1 MREHIIVRDL
11 LTLAAA
17 GLLDLDEQR
26 RVETHLHQ
34 CEACRAEFSEWTQL
48 TAALRELPTP
58 QAPPSLVL
66 QTQRILAYA
75 ASFREHQMSRFGLA
89 LLVLF
94 SWLVTFMTLKLVSLL
109 DIPLARWLD
118 VSSTTVWVA
127 YIGVTWLAT
136 AFAVGLLVK
145 HRQHQGETT

>member
-1 MREHIIVRDL
+1 MKEHIVVNGL

-17 GLLDLDEQR
+17 SMLDPAEQR
-26 RVETHLHQ
+26 RVEKHLLE
-34 CEACRAEFSEWTQL
+34 CEACRTELSEWTL
-48 TAALRELPTP
+48 LAGALRELPTP
-58 QAPPSLVL
+58 QAPPRLVL

-75 ASFREHQMSRFGLA
+75 LSFQERQVSRFVLA

-94 SWLVTFMTLKLVSLL
+94 SWLVTFVTLRFVSLL

-118 VSSTTVWVA
+118 VSSTAVWIA

-136 AFAVGLLVK
+136 AFAVSLLVK
-145 HRQHQGETT
+145 HRQQERKII

>member
-1 MREHIIVRDL
+1 MKEHIVVNGL

-17 GLLDLDEQR
+17 SMLDPAEQR
-26 RVETHLHQ
+26 RVEKHLRE
-34 CEACRAEFSEWTQL
+34 CEACRAELREWTL
-48 TAALRELPTP
+48 LAGTLRELPTP
-58 QAPPSLVL
+58 QAPPGLVL

-75 ASFREHQMSRFGLA
+75 ISFQESQVSRFVLA

-94 SWLVTFMTLKLVSLL
+94 SWLVTFATLRFVSLL
-109 DIPLARWLD
+109 DIPFARWLD
-118 VSSTTVWVA
+118 VSSITVWIA

-145 HRQHQGETT
+145 HRQQEGKII

>member
-1 MREHIIVRDL
+1 MKEHIVVNGI

-17 GLLDLDEQR
+17 SMLDPAEQR
-26 RVETHLHQ
+26 RVEKHLRE
-34 CEACRAEFSEWTQL
+34 CEACRAELREWTL
-48 TAALRELPTP
+48 LACALRELPTP
-58 QAPPSLVL
+58 QAPPRLVL

-75 ASFREHQMSRFGLA
+75 ISFQESQVSRVGLA

-94 SWLVTFMTLKLVSLL
+94 SWLVTFITLRFVSLL

-118 VSSTTVWVA
+118 VSSITVWIA

-136 AFAVGLLVK
+136 AFAVSLLVK
-145 HRQHQGETT
+145 HRQQEGKII